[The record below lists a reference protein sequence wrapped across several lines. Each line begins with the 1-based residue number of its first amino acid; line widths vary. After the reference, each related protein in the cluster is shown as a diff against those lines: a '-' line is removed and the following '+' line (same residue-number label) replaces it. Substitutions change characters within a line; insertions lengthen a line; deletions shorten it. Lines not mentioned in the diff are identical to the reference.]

1 MVLKI
6 INDRWKKDVIFIRFD
21 IEKDMRVQ
29 FFNVNFDVR
38 SMMKVKKWTTHI
50 VVYKFKLNCSC
61 YQEISVNESKVVFTL
76 ALVPIATPIK
86 MLENVEYIAL
96 DVFLLKKL
104 PSCTFPETSAIC
116 LLKVYIFQKEL
127 PNLKV
132 RSLNVL

>member
-6 INDRWKKDVIFIRFD
+6 INDRWKKDVIFLRFD

-96 DVFLLKKL
+96 DVFLLKNYPL
-104 PSCTFPETSAIC
+104 APFPKQVQFVC
-116 LLKVYIFQKEL
+116 LKYISSK
-127 PNLKV
+127 KSS
-132 RSLNVL
+132 RI